1 MNLSTLTDVLA
12 LHGYGIYVWPAY
24 GAVLAALLL
33 EPWLIR
39 RRSARARALAFEQ
52 RRTTQFGD
60 DGATAWSTTRH
71 PGDGA

>member
-12 LHGYGIYVWPAY
+12 LHGYGVYVWPAY
-24 GAVLAALLL
+24 LAVLAGLLI

-39 RRSARARALAFEQ
+39 QRTARARALAREQ
-52 RRTTQFGD
+52 WRATQLGD
-60 DGATAWSTTRH
+60 EGPGAWASTRL